1 MGCEEA
7 RSLLD
12 AFVDGELTA
21 QQERMLME
29 HAAGCEACG
38 KEIEAAI
45 LLKDAM
51 MDMDAEV
58 SVPLEAQAAWRRAV
72 RAEAGKGRARRWMRY
87 ACGAAAALVLVAGC
101 TLALRGDVFKKEQP
115 LVLNETA
122 PMARAI
128 VAADG
133 VQEASASSS
142 AADMTEDYT
151 TWKKYEAADVEA
163 ACAAVEA
170 LAAEYSGS
178 FSMEQDDGLVSC
190 RVELPC
196 DYAEDFL
203 SAAERIGRE
212 LDSRSVEPTGE
223 NAVICILIGAA
234 TE

>member
-101 TLALRGDVFKKEQP
+101 TFALRGDVFKKEQP

-203 SAAERIGRE
+203 SAAERIGME
-212 LDSRSVEPTGE
+212 LDSRSVEPSGDT
-223 NAVICILIGAA
+223 AVICILIGAA